1 MDATSSASERLKCS
15 LAVETLRRWGVLKLR
30 AMGVSMLPS
39 LWPGDLLTIQSE
51 IAERIEPGEI
61 VLYLG
66 HDRFFIHRVIS
77 KNVCR
82 GKLVLIVRGDC
93 MPENDPAV
101 LSDAVLG
108 KITQIHRNG
117 LTLLPVRK
125 LSLSER
131 AIAHMLCRSDLFR
144 RSALRFV
151 CRQRRDG
158 GRRQVKL
165 VEAAS

>member
-1 MDATSSASERLKCS
+1 MDANASISERVKCS

-39 LWPGDLLTIQSE
+39 VWPGDLLTIRSE

-61 VLYLG
+61 VLYVR

-77 KNVCR
+77 KNVR
-82 GKLVLIVRGDC
+82 SGKLVLIVRGDC

-108 KITQIHRNG
+108 KITQIQRNA
-117 LTLLPVRK
+117 LTLLPVQK
-125 LSLSER
+125 QSLSER
-131 AIAHMLCRSDLFR
+131 AIAYVLCRSNLFR
-144 RSALRFV
+144 RSALRFAS
-151 CRQRRDG
+151 RQRLDCPG
-158 GRRQVKL
+158 QVEL
-165 VEAAS
+165 VEAPS

>member
-1 MDATSSASERLKCS
+1 MDATSSASERLKYS
-15 LAVETLRRWGVLKLR
+15 LAVESLRRWRVLKLR

-61 VLYLG
+61 VLYVR
-66 HDRFFIHRVIS
+66 HNRFFIHRVIS
-77 KNVCR
+77 KNVCS
-82 GKLVLIVRGDC
+82 GKLALIVRGDC

-108 KITQIHRNG
+108 KITQIHRNA
-117 LTLLPVRK
+117 LALLPVQKR
-125 LSLSER
+125 SLFER
-131 AIAHMLCRSDLFR
+131 AMAYMLCRSNLFR
-144 RSALRFV
+144 RSALRFA
-151 CRQRRDG
+151 CRQRRDSPG
-158 GRRQVKL
+158 QVKL